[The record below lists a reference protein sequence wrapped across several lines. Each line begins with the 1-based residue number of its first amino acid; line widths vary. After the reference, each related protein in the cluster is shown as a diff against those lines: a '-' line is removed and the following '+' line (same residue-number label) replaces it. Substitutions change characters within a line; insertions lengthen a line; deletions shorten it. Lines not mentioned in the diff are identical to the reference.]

1 MGAAIRCGAGRC
13 RRRARALASATM
25 SNQIYT
31 VIGATGA
38 MGRPVV
44 KHLLAADASARVR
57 VVTRDPRSP
66 EARGLA
72 ALAPERVEFFAAAG
86 RDEATV
92 QAAVDGAAG
101 VFCNTNF
108 FASVSVE
115 AEYAEGVAWLH
126 AARRAGVAQFVW
138 SSLDSMGGLSHG
150 RLPCPHFDAKAAVA
164 AYIDRRRADDYMRR
178 GMPGFDGD
186 AWFLEHTGVL
196 VTLPYIENFKGFFRP
211 YPGKLS
217 DGRDGLVWTVPLG
230 DAPLP
235 MVALDDIGAFA
246 TILLTDPRWRGR
258 TLAIGSET
266 LTMHQV
272 AETFTRVTGVP
283 AEYHPMSLEDFT
295 RLPIPFMHDFVH
307 MLRFFREVGLPR
319 DHAALR
325 QIHPGLRSFESWL
338 RETGWRGEPEA
349 VFKSASEVR

>member
-1 MGAAIRCGAGRC
+1 
-13 RRRARALASATM
+13 M
-25 SNQIYT
+25 SDRIIT

-44 KHLLAADASARVR
+44 KHLLADAGQRVR
-57 VVTRDPRSP
+57 VVTRDRSSE
-66 EARGLA
+66 EARSLEALAPGRVEFVEGSGNDTSTRQA
-72 ALAPERVEFFAAAG
+72 ALA
-86 RDEATV
+86 
-92 QAAVDGAAG
+92 GAYG

-115 AEYAEGVAWLH
+115 GEYGEGVAWLA
-126 AARRAGVAQFVW
+126 AAREAGVEHFVW

-164 AYIDRRRADDYMRR
+164 AYIDRRRSDDYMRR
-178 GMPGFDGD
+178 GMPGFSGD
-186 AWFLEHTGVL
+186 AWYLEHTSVL

-211 YPGKLS
+211 YPGRLS
-217 DGRDGLVWTVPLG
+217 DGRDGLVWTAPLG

-246 TILLTDPRWRGR
+246 ALMFRDPASWRGR
-258 TLAIGSET
+258 TLPIGSET

-283 AEYHPMSLEDFT
+283 SEYHPMSLEDFS
-295 RLPIPFMHDFVH
+295 RLPVPFMHDFVN
-307 MLRFFREVGLPR
+307 MLRFFREVGLTR

-325 QIHPGLRSFESWL
+325 GLHPGLRTFEGWL

-349 VFKSASEVR
+349 VFKSAGEVRAS

>member
-1 MGAAIRCGAGRC
+1 
-13 RRRARALASATM
+13 M
-25 SNQIYT
+25 SDKIYT

-44 KHLLAADASARVR
+44 AHLLAELPDARVR
-57 VVTRDPRSP
+57 VVTRNSHSP
-66 EARGLA
+66 EARSLV
-72 ALAPERVEFFAAAG
+72 ALAPARVEFVAG
-86 RDEATV
+86 SAGDPAVVR
-92 QAAVDGAAG
+92 AAVAGAHG

-115 AEYAEGVAWLH
+115 AEYYEGVAYLE
-126 AARRAGVAQFVW
+126 AARQAGVEHFIW

-186 AWFLEHTGVL
+186 AWYLEHTSVL

-217 DGRDGLVWTVPLG
+217 DGRDGLIWTVPLG
-230 DAPLP
+230 DAALP
-235 MVALDDIGAFA
+235 MVALADIGAFA
-246 TILLTDPRWRGR
+246 ALMFRDPATWLGR
-258 TLAIGSET
+258 TLPIGSET
-266 LTMHQV
+266 LTMHEV

-283 AEYHPMSLEDFT
+283 SEYHPMALDDFA
-295 RLPIPFMHDFVH
+295 RLPIPFMHDFLH
-307 MLRFFREVGLPR
+307 MLRFFREVGLTR
-319 DHAALR
+319 DHASLR
-325 QIHPGLRSFESWL
+325 SVHPGLRSFEGWL
-338 RETGWRGEPEA
+338 RETGWRGEPEQ
-349 VFKSASEVR
+349 VFKSASEVRAE

>member
-1 MGAAIRCGAGRC
+1 M
-13 RRRARALASATM
+13 TDK
-25 SNQIYT
+25 IYT

-44 KHLLAADASARVR
+44 AALLDELPSARVR
-57 VVTRDPRSP
+57 VVTRNQGSP
-66 EARGLA
+66 EARSLA
-72 ALAPERVEFFAAAG
+72 ALAPGRVEFLEG
-86 RDEATV
+86 SSRDPAVV
-92 QAAVDGAAG
+92 QAAVAGAHG

-115 AEYAEGVAWLH
+115 AEYEEGVAYLE
-126 AARRAGVAQFVW
+126 ASRRAGVDQFIY
-138 SSLDSMGGLSHG
+138 SSLDSMGALSGG

-178 GMPGFDGD
+178 GMPGFTGD
-186 AWFLEHTGVL
+186 AWYLEHTSVL

-217 DGRDGLVWTVPLG
+217 DGRDGMIWTAPLG

-235 MVALDDIGAFA
+235 MVALADIGAFA
-246 TILLTDPRWRGR
+246 ALMFRDPATWRGR

-266 LTMHQV
+266 LTMREV
-272 AETFTRVTGVP
+272 AEIFTRVTGVP
-283 AEYHPMSLEDFT
+283 SEAHPMSLADFS
-295 RLPIPFMHDFVH
+295 RLPVPFMHDFLN
-307 MLRFFREVGLPR
+307 MLRFFQEVGLQR

-325 QIHPGLRSFESWL
+325 ALHPGLRSFEAWL
-338 RETGWRGEPEA
+338 RETGWRGEPEQ
-349 VFKSASEVR
+349 VFKSASEVRAE